1 MNTLQLTQDG
11 CLSEIATD
19 TLLSFSLSP
28 FYWMLSA
35 FSSASAV
42 VYTKLKGYRGWFLP
56 PPTPPSLQSKF
67 YVWLLNFKFMGNNL
81 KQ

>member
-42 VYTKLKGYRGWFLP
+42 VYTKLKRYIGWFLP
-56 PPTPPSLQSKF
+56 PSAPPSLQSKF
-67 YVWLLNFKFMGNNL
+67 YIWLLNFKFMGNNL